1 MARIRDLGINA
12 IPGTMRPLE
21 IGPGAAYEIQAAEAT
36 PYLAC
41 AATNCEQCVCD
52 GNSTKADTSLSCAP
66 PTDCVAPTNGDDIQS
81 GYHAS
86 GFTLE
91 SVAELKRQLR
101 TRRAELEN

>member
-21 IGPGAAYEIQAAEAT
+21 IGPGAAFEIQAAQVT
-36 PYLAC
+36 PYLLIC
-41 AATNCEQCVCD
+41 EPATCNECPCD
-52 GNSTKADTSLSCAP
+52 PSSTRQDTSLACPAP
-66 PTDCVAPTNGDDIQS
+66 SGCPHPSVNQERP

-91 SVAELKRQLR
+91 SVAELNRQLK
-101 TRRAELEN
+101 TRRPELDH